1 MAEKG
6 QAPYIWIWVLQ
17 TRGVFRQDLK
27 GNLTQIYMKWAILEK
42 NKQESGVEYMHF
54 EKSLEFLGFL
64 LYSWKLFRQ
73 NKVSPL
79 ETP

>member
-1 MAEKG
+1 
-6 QAPYIWIWVLQ
+6 
-17 TRGVFRQDLK
+17 
-27 GNLTQIYMKWAILEK
+27 MKWAILEK

-73 NKVSPL
+73 NKVLPL